1 LTLPKTLPRKENSR
15 RFGGAEGAST
25 QLINK
30 KFLWKPFLKASLPH
44 KGVPRLVEAHG
55 DFLSCGTS
63 RREMS
68 ALPLKADTL
77 SVGIDVRFVPTADMP
92 TPTV

>member
-44 KGVPRLVEAHG
+44 KE
-55 DFLSCGTS
+55 FLDEWKPTATFKAAAPAVA
-63 RREMS
+63 EMS
-68 ALPLKADTL
+68 ALPLEADML
-77 SVGIDVRFVPTADMP
+77 SVGIDVR
-92 TPTV
+92 